1 MMRQKSLPLLFTT
14 LTEEQNLKS
23 SPVAEV
29 EEKGKAANGEES
41 GEVDVES
48 KEKAKEDKA
57 SSFGESFDII
67 TNNSAEIDS
76 FLSSSSSRPRRSIP
90 SILLPRDEAAQSE
103 NPLLRRH
110 DTSPS
115 LPTPAFLSLALNDLN
130 SRQTLLS
137 PGFDSS
143 SGLLSPVTVIECRRG
158 STCTSESQ
166 TVGGR
171 LSPLE
176 PWLSADDADNPS
188 VVFVCN
194 AQSQTSPP
202 GSLTADAGIQ
212 TDDAS
217 FSPAGLRPNSRS
229 PSCSSVSSLSSSKHE
244 SPTGEELLLFIQSA
258 MHSLMRLYKRT
269 EALLTAV
276 KVSKTS
282 PNSSKQSPLQELD
295 SLLSERSAV
304 TASLRDTQSGVMDA
318 MRRLDDRFR
327 SLAATMGS
335 EERPNTEASSEGP
348 GLRQRLTALEAEL
361 RQPHEAST
369 LDGSSLSDS
378 SKELQSMNVEILQ
391 SLSQLRRRAF
401 SEGALSDFE
410 IVSDT
415 LDYQDVALQTD
426 DASWDGDV
434 EVEEVKEETALRS
447 EVPETI
453 DKGGKEEGKVEKESK
468 KESQV
473 AAPRSGLTSLSE
485 DPHKKV
491 AIWLS
496 DVAFRSES
504 PAASFLTVGAV
515 RPPIPAAKSDPR
527 LQYLNFLGNSTMAS
541 AGSFDEQELTNSSQ

>member
-1 MMRQKSLPLLFTT
+1 M
-14 LTEEQNLKS
+14 
-23 SPVAEV
+23 
-29 EEKGKAANGEES
+29 
-41 GEVDVES
+41 
-48 KEKAKEDKA
+48 
-57 SSFGESFDII
+57 
-67 TNNSAEIDS
+67 
-76 FLSSSSSRPRRSIP
+76 
-90 SILLPRDEAAQSE
+90 
-103 NPLLRRH
+103 
-110 DTSPS
+110 
-115 LPTPAFLSLALNDLN
+115 
-130 SRQTLLS
+130 
-137 PGFDSS
+137 
-143 SGLLSPVTVIECRRG
+143 
-158 STCTSESQ
+158 
-166 TVGGR
+166 
-171 LSPLE
+171 
-176 PWLSADDADNPS
+176 
-188 VVFVCN
+188 
-194 AQSQTSPP
+194 
-202 GSLTADAGIQ
+202 
-212 TDDAS
+212 
-217 FSPAGLRPNSRS
+217 
-229 PSCSSVSSLSSSKHE
+229 
-244 SPTGEELLLFIQSA
+244 
-258 MHSLMRLYKRT
+258 
-269 EALLTAV
+269 
-276 KVSKTS
+276 SKTS

-515 RPPIPAAKSDPR
+515 RPPILAAKSDPR